1 MTGHPVAEV
10 RGLRLTITAAD
21 GAQVRAL
28 RGVDLTIDRSEVVA
42 LVGESGSG
50 KSVLGAALLGL
61 LPDARRADVAGT
73 VTVDGHDMLAGPARE
88 RREVRRHLL
97 GAVFQDPLTALNPTM
112 RVGRQ
117 LGERGLDAVQAAAA
131 LREVGVPDAAARLR
145 AWPHQ
150 LSGGLRQRVTL
161 AMALGARGRLAGDSE
176 EPGPELGSIPAPGRD
191 GAPLLV
197 VADEP
202 TTALDVSVQAQVVL
216 LLDRVRRDH
225 GCSVLL
231 VTHDLGVAAS
241 VADRVVV
248 LYGGKVLEQGPT
260 ADLVHRPRHPYT
272 AGLLGARLSVEGDA
286 APTAIR
292 GAPPDPRD
300 PPAGC
305 PFAPRC
311 DRVTEACTSAM
322 PPLEGGVACF
332 HPLTDGGQPVPVQ
345 EPVSV
350 AVRDAAPQP
359 PAGSGAT
366 PPPAVELRDVRK
378 AFRVPGGLLHAVAG
392 VDLAVPAGGSVALV
406 GESGCGKTTLLRLAT
421 GLTAPDAGTVT
432 WPGTRPQLVFQD
444 AGSSL
449 TPWLK
454 VGRQVEERLRR
465 TGTPRAE
472 SAERAA
478 ELLRLVG
485 LDGRAARSRPRE
497 LSGGQRQRA
506 AIARALASQPR
517 LLVCDEPVSALDA
530 SLAVRV
536 LDLLTGLREELGLA
550 LLVVTHDLAAARYVG
565 DEVSVMYL
573 GRIVERAPARPLF
586 DAPLHPYTQG
596 LRAAVPTTEPGR
608 LAPSLE
614 GEPPSPVGEPDG
626 CAFRSRCAH
635 AVDACSV
642 APTLRRPQADDATSA
657 RWVACHVALG
667 DAAAPAPAV
676 VPSGVAR

>member
-1 MTGHPVAEV
+1 MTGAPVAEV
-10 RGLRLTITAAD
+10 QGLALTITAGD

-28 RGVDLTIDRSEVVA
+28 RGVDLTIGSGEVVA

-61 LPDARRADVAGT
+61 LPDSRRVDVAGT

-117 LGERGLDAVQAAAA
+117 LGERGLDAGQAAAA

-176 EPGPELGSIPAPGRD
+176 EPAPEVGGARAAGRD
-191 GAPLLV
+191 RAPLLV

-248 LYGGKVLEQGPT
+248 LYGGKVLEEGPT

-300 PPAGC
+300 PPTGC

-311 DRVTEACTSAM
+311 DRVTEACTSTM

-332 HPLTDGGQPVPVQ
+332 HPLTDGQPVPV
-345 EPVSV
+345 PVPVPV
-350 AVRDAAPQP
+350 AVRDAPPRP
-359 PAGSGAT
+359 PAGSAET

-378 AFRVPGGLLHAVAG
+378 AFTVPGGLLHAVAG
-392 VDLAVPAGGSVALV
+392 VDLAVPAGCRA
-406 GESGCGKTTLLRLAT
+406 
-421 GLTAPDAGTVT
+421 
-432 WPGTRPQLVFQD
+432 QLVFLD

-586 DAPLHPYTQG
+586 DTPLHPYTQG

-626 CAFRSRCAH
+626 CAFRSRCAQ

-642 APTLRRPQADDATSA
+642 APTLRRPGADDDTSA
-657 RWVACHVALG
+657 RWVACHVAPG
-667 DAAAPAPAV
+667 GAAAPAPAV